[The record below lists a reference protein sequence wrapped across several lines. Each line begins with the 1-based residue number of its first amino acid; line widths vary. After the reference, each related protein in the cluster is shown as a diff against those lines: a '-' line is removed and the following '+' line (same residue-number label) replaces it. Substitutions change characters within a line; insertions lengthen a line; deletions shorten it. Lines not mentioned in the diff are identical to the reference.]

1 MSKLLNI
8 LAPAAALLLAASCS
22 HSSEWHVKGNVEGG
36 ADKTMLLEAS
46 SNGRW
51 YPIDT
56 VTIASNG
63 SFEASQPAAG
73 YPDIYRLNLDGKTIY
88 FPIDS
93 IETVTVST
101 KAGAFDTDYTVEG
114 TASAD
119 MLMNVDN
126 RIQQAINAHNS
137 GDLTAD
143 TSLKHDLTETLLADP
158 SGIVAY
164 YIICKSVNGRPIFSP
179 AVKSDLRII
188 GAVANAYSEQR
199 PADPRTTYLK
209 NLFLSNKPRNITV
222 NDSITAGEI
231 GYFNIDLFDAR
242 GQKQSL
248 EALAEKKP
256 VVLLNFTSFSET
268 FSPGLNVTLNKLYDR
283 YSSQGLGIY
292 QVALDSDEYKWRQA
306 AKNLPWI
313 SVYNSQA
320 EGESALVQYNVYV
333 LPTFFIIKDDTVAER
348 ITNPADLEKAVAKYF

>member
-8 LAPAAALLLAASCS
+8 LAPAAVLLLAASCS
-22 HSSEWHVKGNVEGG
+22 RSSEWHVKGNVEGG

-46 SNGRW
+46 SNGHW

-143 TSLKHDLTETLLADP
+143 TSLKHDLTETLLAPDFPTGGELILDP
-158 SGIVAY
+158 AARPLGNRGILYHLQERERTAHFLPRSEIRPPHY
-164 YIICKSVNGRPIFSP
+164 RRSCKCLQREASCRPTHRISE
-179 AVKSDLRII
+179 KSLPEQQ
-188 GAVANAYSEQR
+188 AKKHNSER
-199 PADPRTTYLK
+199 FHHR
-209 NLFLSNKPRNITV
+209 
-222 NDSITAGEI
+222 
-231 GYFNIDLFDAR
+231 
-242 GQKQSL
+242 
-248 EALAEKKP
+248 
-256 VVLLNFTSFSET
+256 
-268 FSPGLNVTLNKLYDR
+268 
-283 YSSQGLGIY
+283 
-292 QVALDSDEYKWRQA
+292 
-306 AKNLPWI
+306 
-313 SVYNSQA
+313 
-320 EGESALVQYNVYV
+320 
-333 LPTFFIIKDDTVAER
+333 
-348 ITNPADLEKAVAKYF
+348 